1 MILSK
6 MFCNKNKKCLINSY
20 KDSGELRYL
29 CRMNK
34 ASIIAKSYPFA
45 PTEEQLRFCSEAANF
60 LSRPNDEAC
69 FILKGYA
76 GTGKTTSVAALVK
89 ALPMFGLKAALL
101 APTGRAAK
109 VMSNYTQKKALTIH
123 KKIYRK
129 KSAVSMD
136 MVFQLAP
143 NLATNTIFIVDEAS
157 MIADEW
163 STQNGSSF
171 LGDLLEFVFQP
182 APDGSPKN
190 CYLFFVGD
198 TAQLPPVG
206 SVDSPALNPEYLSS
220 NFHLDVTCVEL
231 TEVVRQEK
239 KSGILAN
246 ATMLRRLVNDYDE
259 EPHFPKFI
267 TKGFK
272 DIFRM
277 TGIKF
282 VEGLE
287 YAYGKYGI
295 ENSLVVCRSNKSAN
309 IYNNQIRARLL
320 YRDEELTGGD
330 YIMVVRNNYFWL
342 PDDNETAF
350 IANGDMA
357 RIIRVRREEERYGFR
372 FAEVALELVDFP
384 DVGAITCKV
393 LLDTLQIESPN
404 LPYEASK
411 KLYEGLL
418 LDYEHIVNRKERLL
432 AIKQDPYYNA
442 LQIKF
447 AYAVTC
453 HKAQGGQWDAVFVD
467 QGFLTEDMVDLDFMR
482 WLYTAVTRAKKE
494 LFLVNFSKDLFAEQ
508 MEEEY

>member
-1 MILSK
+1 MTKASVIAQAYPFTPTHQQLEFCEKVAEFLSK
-6 MFCNKNKKCLINSY
+6 
-20 KDSGELRYL
+20 
-29 CRMNK
+29 
-34 ASIIAKSYPFA
+34 
-45 PTEEQLRFCSEAANF
+45 
-60 LSRPNDEAC
+60 PNQDAC
-69 FILKGYA
+69 FVLRGYA

-89 ALPMFGLKAALL
+89 ALPKFGLKSELL

-123 KKIYRK
+123 KRIYRK
-129 KSAVSMD
+129 KNAVSLD

-143 NLATNTIFIVDEAS
+143 NLSKNTVFIVDEAS

-163 STQNGSSF
+163 NSQSGTTF

-182 APDGSPKN
+182 APDGSDKN
-190 CYLFFVGD
+190 CFLLFVGD

-206 SVDSPALNPEYLSS
+206 STDSPALNPEYLQS
-220 NFHLDVTCVEL
+220 NFQLDVATVEL

-246 ATMLRRLVNDYDE
+246 ATMLRQLVNTYDQ
-259 EPHFPKFI
+259 EPEWPKFI

-277 TGIKF
+277 TGLKF

-287 YAYGKYGI
+287 YAYGKYGL
-295 ENSLVVCRSNKSAN
+295 ENTLVVCRSNKSAN
-309 IYNNQIRARLL
+309 IYNNQIRSRLL
-320 YRDEELTGGD
+320 YRDEELSGGD

-372 FAEVALELVDFP
+372 FAEVQLELVDFP

-404 LPYEASK
+404 LPYEANK
-411 KLYEGLL
+411 RLYEGLL
-418 LDYEHIVNRKERLL
+418 LDYEHIVNRKERQL

-494 LFLVNFSKDLFAEQ
+494 LFLVNFSKDLFAEKVFD
-508 MEEEY
+508 ED

>member
-1 MILSK
+1 MTKASVIAQAYPFTPTQQQLEFCEKVAEFLSK
-6 MFCNKNKKCLINSY
+6 
-20 KDSGELRYL
+20 
-29 CRMNK
+29 
-34 ASIIAKSYPFA
+34 
-45 PTEEQLRFCSEAANF
+45 
-60 LSRPNDEAC
+60 PNQDAC
-69 FILKGYA
+69 FVLRGYA

-89 ALPMFGLKAALL
+89 ALPKFGLKSELL

-109 VMSNYTQKKALTIH
+109 VMSNYTQKRALTIH
-123 KKIYRK
+123 KRIYRK
-129 KSAVSMD
+129 KNAVSLD

-143 NLATNTIFIVDEAS
+143 NLSKNTVFIVDEAS

-163 STQNGSSF
+163 NSQSGTTF

-182 APDGSPKN
+182 APDGSDKN
-190 CYLFFVGD
+190 CFLLFVGD

-206 SVDSPALNPEYLSS
+206 STDSPALNPAYLQS
-220 NFHLDVTCVEL
+220 NFQLDVATVEL

-246 ATMLRRLVNDYDE
+246 ATMLRQLVNTYDE
-259 EPHFPKFI
+259 EPEWPKFI

-277 TGIKF
+277 TGLKF

-287 YAYGKYGI
+287 YAYGKYGL
-295 ENSLVVCRSNKSAN
+295 ENTLVVCRSNKSAN
-309 IYNNQIRARLL
+309 IYNNQIRSRLL
-320 YRDEELTGGD
+320 YRDEELSGGD

-372 FAEVALELVDFP
+372 FAEVQLELVDFP

-404 LPYEASK
+404 LPYEANK
-411 KLYEGLL
+411 RLYEGLL
-418 LDYEHIVNRKERLL
+418 LDYEHIVNRKERQL

-453 HKAQGGQWDAVFVD
+453 HKAQGGQWEAVFVD

-494 LFLVNFSKDLFAEQ
+494 LFLVNFSKDLFAEKVFD
-508 MEEEY
+508 ED